1 MKSGYLRILYVP
13 FCLLVSLL
21 TAGAAMA
28 TESVFPASIQ
38 TVLENTKPLKHPRN
52 GRLPLLLWPTLG
64 GVVEDDGLQEAI
76 IRELDQRGISMIATW
91 DYGKK
96 EISLAQSLRI
106 AAIQQ
111 KLGLPVVVNAN
122 ACMYSFFNGDPRT
135 SHIDSEGNR
144 FFDQSFGKGHKIGCA
159 FSLDFRLA
167 AMTEQIDY
175 FVRSYKRKGLPLDLV
190 WGDWE
195 IDGPLEFNRSWEAAK
210 CCATC
215 RKHVTDIEDFES
227 YQRVMR
233 LKRAEITRR
242 CYSEPILSR
251 YPKAL
256 VGNYAVYPHD
266 GHRYWW
272 DYFEYFVDYHPH
284 IVDQGA
290 RYRKWF
296 HEFALTGYTF
306 AMPTVYPWHD
316 TFLWYDFEDP
326 DYRWFYNMLLVAS
339 NAGQHTDPKIPIIA
353 FVHWHTVVTDGK
365 ADPSV
370 KQMGERAYKELLWHM
385 LLRGTDGL
393 FMWCPAAES
402 AEETRIAHE
411 VYAASL
417 GHSQWLNRGTPITFA
432 VPKQT
437 APVISGLRIA
447 NRVLVRRT
455 DFSRASSKPVEIR
468 VDGKT
473 LIIPPNTHG
482 CVVLPLK

>member
-1 MKSGYLRILYVP
+1 MKLIYHMTLCMSI
-13 FCLLVSLL
+13 SLMV
-21 TAGAAMA
+21 TGAAMA
-28 TESVFPASIQ
+28 TEPAFPDSIQ

-52 GRLPLLLWPTLG
+52 GRLPLLLWPVLG
-64 GVVEDDGLQEAI
+64 GVVEDNELQEAI
-76 IRELDQRGISMIATW
+76 IRELDQRGVSMIATW

-106 AAIQQ
+106 AEIQQ

-122 ACMYSFFNGDPRT
+122 PSMYSFFNGDPKT
-135 SHIDSEGNR
+135 SHVDAEGNR
-144 FFDQSFGKGHKIGCA
+144 FFDESFGKKYKMGCA
-159 FSLDFRLA
+159 FTLDFRYA

-175 FVRSYKRKGLPLDLV
+175 FVRAYKKEGLPLDLV

-195 IDGPLEFNRSWEAAK
+195 IDGPHEFNRSWEAAK
-210 CCATC
+210 RCTVC
-215 RKHVTDIEDFES
+215 RTNIPDIEKFES
-227 YQRVMR
+227 YQKAMR
-233 LKRAEITRR
+233 LKRSEMTRR
-242 CYSEPILSR
+242 CYTEPILSR

-266 GHRYWW
+266 GYHYWW

-316 TFLWYDFEDP
+316 TFLWYDFDDP

-339 NAGQHTDPKIPIIA
+339 NAGQHTDSKTPIIA
-353 FVHWHTVVTDGK
+353 FVHWNTVVIGGK
-365 ADPSV
+365 PDPSV
-370 KQMGERAYKELLWHM
+370 KQMSEWAYKELLWHM

-393 FMWCPAAES
+393 FMWCPEAES
-402 AEETRIAHE
+402 AEETRLVHE
-411 VYAASL
+411 VYTASL
-417 GHSQWLNRGTPITFA
+417 EYSEWLNRGTPISFA
-432 VPKQT
+432 VAKEPG
-437 APVISGLRIA
+437 PVISGLRIG

-455 DFSRASSKPVEIR
+455 DFGKPSGNPIKMV

-473 LIIPPNTHG
+473 LVIPPAADR
-482 CVVLPLK
+482 CFVLTLK